1 MAALEKEK
9 PLATS
14 FGPEFVCTDQDIAD
28 LKAGLPPPETRW
40 CLVELPKEELA
51 ALEAGSRFYFHEFSG
66 TARGE
71 DGGRAALC
79 TESGTY
85 TLEFL
90 ENSNSLMIG
99 AIAATCDQGPAP
111 GGGEAQPQGGGGAP
125 EAPSPGGGGAPE
137 ETEAGASAPA
147 PAPPG
152 TVFGTCQV
160 FAQCRGQIVMKAVNP
175 DVGKLRELL
184 SPHRLGEAVDSL
196 DDAPAAEGE
205 TIDSLEFQV
214 AAAPAQLKK
223 ALQDGPYAEHNGRW
237 FLLPPTLEREI
248 VDAAVEL
255 VAASGW
261 KLEAVDG
268 ESLLGEVQ
276 RHLQAAASVP
286 TVGVLR
292 KALRSVLS
300 EEPAAPEE
308 AGKDGS
314 SGPAP
319 GPEAADAAPSA
330 RDAGGDGSRPLRFD
344 KQKVDLSK
352 ALRLLREPPARVR
365 ERFQLPPPG
374 PRAKRARA
382 AGGARGAGG
391 GHQADALKVVEFV
404 KAFQELTGS
413 DASADAVLKLLGD
426 AAYVDEIEG
435 TLSALDAASLSRDP
449 FERLKQLFA
458 IQVHWRPDRLAALV
472 APALGTG
479 QKVDAWLLKWTRA
492 VYLELGEP
500 PSEQRMLTKK
510 FGGL

>member
-1 MAALEKEK
+1 MATIEKEK
-9 PLATS
+9 PLAAS
-14 FGPEFVCTDQDIAD
+14 FGPEFVCTDQEISD
-28 LKAGLPPPETRW
+28 LRAGLPPPETKW

-71 DGGRAALC
+71 DGGKAALC
-79 TESGTY
+79 TDSKTFI
-85 TLEFL
+85 LEFL

-99 AIAATCDQGPAP
+99 DLMIDKGPAP
-111 GGGEAQPQGGGGAP
+111 GGGEAQPQDGGEAPKEAPSLDGGGA
-125 EAPSPGGGGAPE
+125 APE
-137 ETEAGASAPA
+137 KEEAGASAPA

-152 TVFGTCQV
+152 TTFGTCQV
-160 FAQCRGQIVMKAVNP
+160 FAQCRGQIVAKAVNP
-175 DVGKLRELL
+175 DTVKIRELL
-184 SPHRLGEAVDSL
+184 SKHRLGEPADSL
-196 DDAPAAEGE
+196 ADAPAAEGGE
-205 TIDSLEFQV
+205 TIDSLNFQV
-214 AAAPAQLKK
+214 AASPAQLKK

-261 KLEAVDG
+261 NLEAVDG
-268 ESLLGEVQ
+268 EALLREVLG
-276 RHLQAAASVP
+276 HLKVESKVP

-292 KALRSVLS
+292 KALRSVLN
-300 EEPAAPEE
+300 EEPAAPAE
-308 AGKDGS
+308 AEKDGS
-314 SGPAP
+314 SESTPGPGAAGAAP
-319 GPEAADAAPSA
+319 G
-330 RDAGGDGSRPLRFD
+330 AGEGGSQTLRFD

-352 ALRLLREPPARVR
+352 ALRLLRESPARVR

-374 PRAKRARA
+374 RPAKRARVV
-382 AGGARGAGG
+382 GGARGAGG
-391 GHQADALKVVEFV
+391 GGQTDALRVAEFV

-413 DASADAVLKLLGD
+413 DADADAVLKLLGD

-435 TLSALDAASLSRDP
+435 TISRLDAGALSLDP
-449 FERLKQLFA
+449 FDRLKQLLE
-458 IQVHWRPDRLAALV
+458 IQLHWNPARLAALV
-472 APALGTG
+472 APAMGIG

-492 VYLELGEP
+492 VFLELGEP